1 MLALDARDSL
11 ARALAGGIAMSVAF
25 SAAAFAWFGH
35 AIGEF
40 TGLGSPAG
48 VLLLLLASPLLQ
60 PQMLVFALV
69 RQRVEMCI
77 RDRPA
82 RLLVRCSPAW
92 RWRC

>member
-1 MLALDARDSL
+1 MLASGLLLGLYARGGNAYLFGFIALVPWLLALDARDSL
-11 ARALAGGIAMSVAF
+11 VRALAGGIAMSVAF

-60 PQMLVFALV
+60 PTLQPQF
-69 RQRVEMCI
+69 
-77 RDRPA
+77 
-82 RLLVRCSPAW
+82 
-92 RWRC
+92 